1 MLHAAQGS
9 RARSVPTSLAS
20 SRHKGAKKDDKLT
33 DNCHKT
39 KATRQGSPSSP
50 NVAHNKD

>member
-9 RARSVPTSLAS
+9 RAWSVPTSLAS
-20 SRHKGAKKDDKLT
+20 SRYKGAKKDDKLT

-39 KATRQGSPSSP
+39 KETRQGSLSSP
-50 NVAHNKD
+50 YVANSKD